1 MLINLEEQIGKL
13 RDVRSGKIKE
23 GLKLGVP
30 QIDEWM
36 RFKPSDFTIV
46 VGHANVGK
54 TSVVMYLMLLYT
66 LKHDLKWLI
75 FSSENDPY
83 QLIGKLI
90 EYIEGKPLNK
100 IDTDSFNERVK
111 WVNER
116 FKFIDTNKLY
126 TSKELMELAQHV
138 KNAWSYDGFMIDPY
152 NSLIKDRNVLKGIS
166 GHEYDYEVTSEMR
179 IFCKRN
185 NVSIWLNTHAATEAL
200 RKKHPQGHP
209 YAEHPIPPMASDVEG
224 GGKFV
229 NRCDSMLSI
238 HRYVSHPSDWMY
250 THIHI
255 KKVKNIDTGG
265 RPTPLDNP
273 IKLKS
278 ILNNVG
284 FEVNHQNLIPPQKL
298 EQKEMPF

>member
-1 MLINLEEQIGKL
+1 MLINLEEQIQKL
-13 RDVRSGKIKE
+13 RDVKSGRIKE

-36 RFKPSDFTIV
+36 RFKPSDFNIV

-54 TSVVMYLMLLYT
+54 TSVVMYLMLLYAM
-66 LKHDLKWLI
+66 KHNLKWLI

-83 QLIGKLI
+83 QLIGKLV
-90 EYIEGKPLNK
+90 EYLEGKPLNK
-100 IDTDSFNERVK
+100 IDSDSFDERVK
-111 WVNER
+111 WVNDR

-126 TSKELMELAQHV
+126 TAKELMELAQHV

-152 NSLIKDRNVLKGIS
+152 NSLIKDRNILKGIS

-229 NRCDSMLSI
+229 NRCDNMMSI
-238 HRYVSHPSDWMY
+238 HRYVASPSDWMY

-284 FEVNHQNLIPPQKL
+284 FEVNHQNLIPPKKL
-298 EQKEMPF
+298 QQKEMPF

>member
-1 MLINLEEQIGKL
+1 
-13 RDVRSGKIKE
+13 
-23 GLKLGVP
+23 
-30 QIDEWM
+30 
-36 RFKPSDFTIV
+36 
-46 VGHANVGK
+46 
-54 TSVVMYLMLLYT
+54 
-66 LKHDLKWLI
+66 
-75 FSSENDPY
+75 
-83 QLIGKLI
+83 
-90 EYIEGKPLNK
+90 
-100 IDTDSFNERVK
+100 
-111 WVNER
+111 
-116 FKFIDTNKLY
+116 
-126 TSKELMELAQHV
+126 MELAQHV

-229 NRCDSMLSI
+229 NRCDNMLSI

>member
-75 FSSENDPY
+75 FSSEN
-83 QLIGKLI
+83 
-90 EYIEGKPLNK
+90 
-100 IDTDSFNERVK
+100 DTDSFNERVK

-229 NRCDSMLSI
+229 NRCDNMMSI